1 MIYLKAFITGGAICA
16 LSQAVIDKTR
26 LTPARILSFYVVLG
40 VFLTAVGAYGPFAEW
55 AGCGATVPILGFG
68 YTMANGVR
76 EAVAGSGLAGAF
88 SGGVTAA
95 SSGIAAA
102 VVFSFLAAMLFRSG
116 DKS

>member
-1 MIYLKAFITGGAICA
+1 MIYFKAFLTGGAICA
-16 LSQAVIDKTR
+16 VSQILIDKTR

-40 VFLTAVGAYGPFAEW
+40 VFLTAVGVYGPFARW
-55 AGCGATVPILGFG
+55 AGCGATVPIIGFG
-68 YTMANGVR
+68 YTVANGVR
-76 EAVAGSGLAGAF
+76 EAVAESGLAGIF

-102 VVFSFLAAMLFRSG
+102 VVLSFIAALLFRSG